1 MRTITSAVGRI
12 VCGLQDRFRLGNL
25 DATRDS
31 GFAGDYVESMWT
43 MPPRD
48 RAEVFVIATG
58 TEYGGRDFRSA
69 ASGGQPATSFAA
81 RVSMMVR
88 HDIGLAHGEAAL
100 HRVSRSS
107 GAAE

>member
-1 MRTITSAVGRI
+1 MRTITSAVGRN
-12 VCGLQDRFRLGNL
+12 VCGLQDRFRLGHL
-25 DATRDS
+25 DSPRDW
-31 GFAGDYVESMWT
+31 GFARDDVESMWT

-58 TEYGGRDFRSA
+58 TEHRGRDFRSA
-69 ASGGQPATSFAA
+69 ASGGQPATSFA
-81 RVSMMVR
+81 
-88 HDIGLAHGEAAL
+88 L